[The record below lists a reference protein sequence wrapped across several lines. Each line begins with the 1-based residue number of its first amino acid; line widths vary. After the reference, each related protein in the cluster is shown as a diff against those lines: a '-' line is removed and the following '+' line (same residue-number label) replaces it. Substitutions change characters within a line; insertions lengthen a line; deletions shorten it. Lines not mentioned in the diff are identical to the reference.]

1 MSNPFIRSQLVL
13 GEEGLKKIAN
23 ARVAVFGVGGVG
35 GYVIEALARCGI
47 GEIDI
52 IDNDTVAESN
62 INRQIIATHSTI
74 GEYKVDVME
83 KRIKD
88 ISPDTIV
95 HKYTTFYLPENRD
108 TFDFTNYDYIVDAI
122 DTVTAKIDMIC
133 YAKSVKTPIIS
144 CMGCGNRMDPAQL
157 ELTDIYKTKNDPL
170 AKVMRHE
177 LKKRH
182 INKCKVV
189 CSKELPV
196 KTHYTEQDSKKR
208 SVPGST
214 AFVPSAAGLICAS
227 YIVREL
233 IK

>member
-144 CMGCGNRMDPAQL
+144 CMGCGNRMDPTQL

-170 AKVMRHE
+170 AKVMRHDISTNVK
-177 LKKRH
+177 LFAQKNCQSKH
-182 INKCKVV
+182 ITQNKTARNVLFQDPPHLFQV
-189 CSKELPV
+189 L
-196 KTHYTEQDSKKR
+196 QDS
-208 SVPGST
+208 SVQ
-214 AFVPSAAGLICAS
+214 AILL
-227 YIVREL
+227 EN
-233 IK
+233 

>member
-35 GYVIEALARCGI
+35 GYVIEALVRCGI

-83 KRIKD
+83 KKIKD

-95 HKYTTFYLPENRD
+95 HKYTTFYLPESRD
-108 TFDFTNYDYIVDAI
+108 AFDFTNYDYIVDAI
-122 DTVTAKIDMIC
+122 DTVTAKIDMI
-133 YAKSVKTPIIS
+133 
-144 CMGCGNRMDPAQL
+144 
-157 ELTDIYKTKNDPL
+157 
-170 AKVMRHE
+170 
-177 LKKRH
+177 
-182 INKCKVV
+182 
-189 CSKELPV
+189 
-196 KTHYTEQDSKKR
+196 
-208 SVPGST
+208 
-214 AFVPSAAGLICAS
+214 
-227 YIVREL
+227 
-233 IK
+233 

>member
-1 MSNPFIRSQLVL
+1 MLNQFSRTELLL
-13 GEEGLKKIAN
+13 GHEGMEKLSK
-23 ARVAVFGVGGVG
+23 ARVAVFGIGGVG
-35 GYVIEALARCGI
+35 GYTVEALARSGV
-47 GEIDI
+47 GTLDLID
-52 IDNDTVAESN
+52 DDKVCLTN

-95 HKYTTFYLPENRD
+95 HKYTTFYLPESRD
-108 TFDFTNYDYIVDAI
+108 AFDFTKYDYIVDAI

-144 CMGCGNRMDPAQL
+144 CMGCGNRIDPTQL

>member
-1 MSNPFIRSQLVL
+1 MEQKVILLACAAGMSTSLLVTKMQ
-13 GEEGLKKIAN
+13 EVSKKDKIFAIP
-23 ARVAVFGVGGVG
+23 V
-35 GYVIEALARCGI
+35 
-47 GEIDI
+47 
-52 IDNDTVAESN
+52 S
-62 INRQIIATHSTI
+62 
-74 GEYKVDVME
+74 KVDQKVNEESIDVILIGPQIRYME

-144 CMGCGNRMDPAQL
+144 CMGCGNRMDPTQL

-227 YIVREL
+227 YIVRKL

>member
-83 KRIKD
+83 KESKTFHQIRSCINIQHSIFQKTG
-88 ISPDTIV
+88 IHLILQTMTILLMLSILL
-95 HKYTTFYLPENRD
+95 LP
-108 TFDFTNYDYIVDAI
+108 
-122 DTVTAKIDMIC
+122 
-133 YAKSVKTPIIS
+133 
-144 CMGCGNRMDPAQL
+144 
-157 ELTDIYKTKNDPL
+157 
-170 AKVMRHE
+170 
-177 LKKRH
+177 
-182 INKCKVV
+182 
-189 CSKELPV
+189 
-196 KTHYTEQDSKKR
+196 R
-208 SVPGST
+208 S
-214 AFVPSAAGLICAS
+214 I
-227 YIVREL
+227 
-233 IK
+233 